1 MNGEERGH
9 SDDTG
14 TSSKTAP
21 SGSIGESGGSPDPSD
36 SDTSH
41 GSSEINSLATRPV
54 PSLDPQNSER
64 RDESA
69 GGVDDASASRTSPTA
84 EHTRSTESTSKT
96 ESEST
101 SATSRESDRPTRKE
115 YEERIDEYEERI
127 DELEATVTDRET
139 RIEELESELETLR
152 EERDE
157 LQAELDAID
166 TDTPGDSTGTTR
178 SLSPTEA
185 LSETSLFVREDTRG
199 GDTLT
204 DAHDGTADRDEVTE
218 NLHIEFHTTFDSDG
232 VTVEGEPFETWLR
245 SSSPYA
251 FAEWLVTDLLF
262 EIRSTGAQDGLK
274 PLYDALPV
282 IDRIGFDETI
292 PVDSGAEDRE
302 VSFDIVARDK
312 KGNPLA
318 VAHFDQQRDPTYAE
332 TIEPFV
338 TDSSDVG
345 EAHETLAAAVV
356 VTSSYFEA
364 DAMRATEEATSTSL
378 LSRSKYRSYV
388 KLSRSDGFH
397 LCLVEARDGSFNL
410 NVPEL

>member
-1 MNGEERGH
+1 
-9 SDDTG
+9 
-14 TSSKTAP
+14 
-21 SGSIGESGGSPDPSD
+21 
-36 SDTSH
+36 
-41 GSSEINSLATRPV
+41 
-54 PSLDPQNSER
+54 
-64 RDESA
+64 
-69 GGVDDASASRTSPTA
+69 
-84 EHTRSTESTSKT
+84 
-96 ESEST
+96 
-101 SATSRESDRPTRKE
+101 
-115 YEERIDEYEERI
+115 
-127 DELEATVTDRET
+127 
-139 RIEELESELETLR
+139 
-152 EERDE
+152 
-157 LQAELDAID
+157 
-166 TDTPGDSTGTTR
+166 R

-185 LSETSLFVREDTRG
+185 LSETSLFVRENTRG
-199 GDTLT
+199 GDTLE
-204 DAHDGTADRDEVTE
+204 DGHDGTADRDEVTE

-232 VTVEGEPFETWLR
+232 VTVESEPFEEWLR

-282 IDRIGFDETI
+282 IDRVGFDETI
-292 PVDSGAEDRE
+292 PIDSGSEDRE

-388 KLSRSDGFH
+388 KLSRSGGFH